1 MIVGPVLSLLS
12 TLACLQSGLSW
23 EASWTAGV
31 TTLCACWWVTEAI
44 PIPATSMIPFAAL
57 PLGGVLDHKAV
68 AAAYGHTL
76 ILLLLGGFVVSLAM
90 EKSGAHRRLAL
101 GMVRIAGKNSH
112 RRLVLGFMVATAA
125 LSMWISNTA
134 TTLMMLPVALAII
147 DQAEDER
154 LAIPLLLG
162 IAYAANVGG
171 IGTPVGTPPNVVFM
185 AVYSEHT
192 GREVGFLEWMQI
204 GVPIVI
210 CMLPVVWLLLTRKL
224 VGGGNLV
231 LPTAGT
237 WRTEE
242 VRVLVVFALTALAW
256 VTRSEPLGGWSG
268 ALGVPGV
275 GDSTVAMA
283 AAVSLFLVSDGKQG
297 RLMDWDTAKA
307 LPWGLL
313 VLFGGGLAIASAFNA
328 SGLSLALGEVLSSLA
343 DWPALTMTLA
353 ICLAVTFLT
362 EITSNT
368 ATTTLL
374 MPILAAAAAA
384 AQIEP
389 ALLMAP
395 AAISAS
401 CAFMLPVATAPNAIA
416 FGTGRFTTSEM
427 ARTGFRI
434 NLAGTV
440 LITAL
445 ALLLLDGPLGI

>member
-1 MIVGPVLSLLS
+1 
-12 TLACLQSGLSW
+12 
-23 EASWTAGV
+23 
-31 TTLCACWWVTEAI
+31 
-44 PIPATSMIPFAAL
+44 MIPFAAL
-57 PLGGVLDHKAV
+57 PLGGVLNHKEV

-101 GMVRIAGKNSH
+101 GMVRIAGKSSH

-134 TTLMMLPVALAII
+134 TTLMMLPVALAIL
-147 DQAEDER
+147 DQAKDKE

-185 AVYSEHT
+185 AIYSDHT
-192 GREVGFLEWMQI
+192 GREVGFLEWMQV
-204 GVPIVI
+204 GVPIVL
-210 CMLPVVWLLLTRKL
+210 CMLPVVWFLLTRKL
-224 VGGGNLV
+224 VGGGNLA
-231 LPTAGT
+231 LPSAGA

-256 VTRSEPLGGWSG
+256 VTRAEPFGGWSG
-268 ALGVPGV
+268 ALGIPGV
-275 GDSTVAMA
+275 GDSTVAMT
-283 AAVSLFLVSDGKQG
+283 AAVSLFLVSDGKEG

-328 SGLSLALGEVLSSLA
+328 SGLSLALGEVLSGLA
-343 DWPALTMTLA
+343 NWPAVTMTLA
-353 ICLAVTFLT
+353 ICLSVTFLT

-427 ARTGFRI
+427 ARRGFLI

-445 ALLLLDGPLGI
+445 ALVLLGGPLGV